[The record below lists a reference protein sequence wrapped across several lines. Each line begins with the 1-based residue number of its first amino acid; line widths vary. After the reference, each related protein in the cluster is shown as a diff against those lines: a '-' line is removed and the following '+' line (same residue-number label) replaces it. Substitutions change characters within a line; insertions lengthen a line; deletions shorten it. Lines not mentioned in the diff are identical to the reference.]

1 MKTERQLFVLGLV
14 FCLVICI
21 SGQASAFKENAT
33 YLLPLNCSELLPD
46 NTAFLSYFEA
56 VGRGQVISD
65 KTLSRKIFRILALR
79 EKLNSTPDL
88 FQGINPID
96 VLIRKTLCYYRQQK
110 DALQV
115 VTYYDPKMV
124 TYLKDN
130 MKDLEVKVDSAIF
143 NCQFQQETKEAL
155 EKRAKKNEAIV
166 QDYMKEAQKSANQSF
181 EKITKEAARK
191 AKAN

>member
-1 MKTERQLFVLGLV
+1 MKHERRLFVLGLF
-14 FCLVICI
+14 FCLVICV

-46 NTAFLSYFEA
+46 NTTFLSYFEA

-65 KTLSRKIFRILALR
+65 KALSRKIFRVLALR

-88 FQGINPID
+88 FQGTNPID

-124 TYLKDN
+124 SYLKEN
-130 MKDLEVKVDSAIF
+130 MKDLEAKVDSAIF

-155 EKRAKKNEAIV
+155 EKRAKKNEALV

-191 AKAN
+191 AKVN

>member
-1 MKTERQLFVLGLV
+1 MKHERRLFVLGL
-14 FCLVICI
+14 FFGLVICV

-46 NTAFLSYFEA
+46 NTTFLSYFEA

-65 KTLSRKIFRILALR
+65 KTLSRKIFRVLALR
-79 EKLNSTPDL
+79 DKLNSTPDL

-124 TYLKDN
+124 SYLKEN
-130 MKDLEVKVDSAIF
+130 IKDLETKVDSAIF

-155 EKRAKKNEAIV
+155 EKRAKKNEALV

-191 AKAN
+191 AKVN